1 MNKLTAEKCREML
14 THFKSLNIQGHLL
27 EEGKQILQ
35 ALEIALPVL
44 EQQEVLS
51 VPAYYI
57 VYHPNPDPNE
67 YDDKEHSHCGSIHLA
82 RRLATEIGGTICPVY
97 FGEQQQP
104 PTNTYRQIENDGW
117 IEWGGGECP
126 VESSVRVDLKLRGGV
141 ITNDF
146 PATAADWRHYE
157 YTTNVD
163 IIAYRVIE
171 NDEDRGDD
179 EAFWD
184 ADYD

>member
-1 MNKLTAEKCREML
+1 MNKLTAEVARRDIVHL
-14 THFKSLNIQGHLL
+14 KSFQSDPKVGLSLK
-27 EEGKQILQ
+27 EEKYLQ

-44 EQQEVLS
+44 EQQQVLS

-97 FGEQQQP
+97 FGEQEQP
-104 PTNTYRQIENDGW
+104 TTDTYRQ
-117 IEWGGGECP
+117 
-126 VESSVRVDLKLRGGV
+126 
-141 ITNDF
+141 
-146 PATAADWRHYE
+146 
-157 YTTNVD
+157 
-163 IIAYRVIE
+163 IE